1 MIATLADTA
10 VTMSQSV
17 ELSIVAKST
26 AIAAAGLVAV
36 RLAARARASVRHL
49 FLAAT
54 FASLVALPLLLVAW
68 PHATIDVPVAY
79 TRAAAP
85 AAGGRPASAARPDAG
100 DGAALDRQ
108 FSQLSGLTVA
118 RAVWLAG
125 AALFLAPVPIAL
137 WRLRRIR
144 RTGLPWT
151 EFGARTQALAL
162 ARGLHRPVE
171 LLLHELVPGPITFGV
186 RRPVIVMPAD
196 AAEWAEAD
204 VRRAIVHELEHIQ
217 RRDWVVLLV
226 ARSICACY
234 WFHPLAWVAWRQLSL
249 EAERSCDDA
258 VVLVVLNDERTDY
271 AEQLV
276 TLARRLSVREE
287 APMLGMANR
296 SNLSTRVSALLD
308 DRQRRGRAGLGLV
321 AGAIGAAGLVVL
333 TIAPVRAVATFDTA
347 VKAETADAGSGALTG
362 QEPRDRR
369 ARRTRALDRALYEA
383 AKDGDLDEVNQ
394 IIQAGADVN
403 GVIQGDGSPL
413 IGAAQSGV
421 LAIARRLLDAGADPS
436 LPVEGDGSPL
446 IQAAARGHL
455 DIVTLLLDRGA
466 DVNQIVPG
474 DENALM
480 CASEQGQLPVVQL
493 LVKRGANVNERIW
506 SEGSGRDGAGEWR
519 TAVSQA
525 RKNRHTA
532 VVSYLMSVGARE

>member
-1 MIATLADTA
+1 MIATLADAA

-26 AIAAAGLVAV
+26 AIVAAGLVAA
-36 RLAARARASVRHL
+36 RLASHARASVRHL

-79 TRAAAP
+79 TRAAAAS
-85 AAGGRPASAARPDAG
+85 AAGGRPASAAQPGAV
-100 DGAALDRQ
+100 DGATLDRQ
-108 FSQLSGLTVA
+108 FPQLSGLKVA

-125 AALFLAPVPIAL
+125 AALFLAPVPIVL

-144 RTGLPWT
+144 RTGLPWS
-151 EFGARTQALAL
+151 EFGARTHALAL
-162 ARGLHRPVE
+162 ARGMRRPVE
-171 LLLHELVPGPITFGV
+171 LMLHELVPGPITFGV
-186 RRPVIVMPAD
+186 LRPVIVMPAD
-196 AAEWAEAD
+196 AGEWPEAD
-204 VRRAIVHELEHIQ
+204 VRRAVVHELEHIQ
-217 RRDWVVLLV
+217 RGDWVVLLV

-258 VVLVVLNDERTDY
+258 VVLNEERTDY

-276 TLARRLSVREE
+276 TLARRLSVTEE

-308 DRQRRGRAGLGLV
+308 DRQRRGRAGLGLIT
-321 AGAIGAAGLVVL
+321 GAIAAAGLVVL
-333 TIAPVRAVATFDTA
+333 TIAPVRAVAAVETA
-347 VKAETADAGSGALTG
+347 VKAEPADAVTGAVTG
-362 QEPRDRR
+362 QEQRDRR
-369 ARRTRALDRALYEA
+369 ARRPRALDRALYEA
-383 AKDGDLDEVNQ
+383 AKDGDLNEVNQ
-394 IIQAGADVN
+394 IILAGANVN
-403 GVIQGDGSPL
+403 GIIEGDGSPL

-421 LAIARRLLDAGADPS
+421 LAVARRLLDAGADPD
-436 LPVEGDGSPL
+436 LPVDGDGSPL
-446 IQAAARGHL
+446 IHAAARGHL

-493 LVKRGANVNERIW
+493 LVKHGANVNERIW
-506 SEGSGRDGAGEWR
+506 SGGAGRDGEGEWR

-532 VVSYLMSVGARE
+532 VVSFLMSVGARE

>member
-1 MIATLADTA
+1 MIATLAGAA

-26 AIAAAGLVAV
+26 AIVAAGLVAA
-36 RLAARARASVRHL
+36 RLASHARASVRHL

-54 FASLVALPLLLVAW
+54 FASLVALPLLLVAV
-68 PHATIDVPVAY
+68 PHATIDFPVAQ
-79 TRAAAP
+79 TRAAAAS
-85 AAGGRPASAARPDAG
+85 AAAGRPASAARPGAV
-100 DGAALDRQ
+100 DGATLDRQ
-108 FSQLSGLTVA
+108 FAQLSGLKVA
-118 RAVWLAG
+118 RAIWLAG
-125 AALFLAPVPIAL
+125 AALFLAPVPIVL

-151 EFGARTQALAL
+151 EFRAQTHALAL
-162 ARGLHRPVE
+162 ARGIRRPVE
-171 LLLHELVPGPITFGV
+171 LMLHELVPGPITFGV
-186 RRPVIVMPAD
+186 LRPVIVMPAD
-196 AAEWAEAD
+196 AGEWPEAD
-204 VRRAIVHELEHIQ
+204 VRRAVVHELEHIR
-217 RRDWVVLLV
+217 RRDWVVLLA

-258 VVLVVLNDERTDY
+258 VVLDEERTDY
-271 AEQLV
+271 AQQLV
-276 TLARRLSVREE
+276 ALARRLSVREV
-287 APMLGMANR
+287 APMLGMAQR

-333 TIAPVRAVATFDTA
+333 TIAPVRAVATVDAA
-347 VKAETADAGSGALTG
+347 VKAEPADTAAGNA
-362 QEPRDRR
+362 QRERPRRP
-369 ARRTRALDRALYEA
+369 RALDRALYEA

-394 IIQAGADVN
+394 IILAGANVN
-403 GVIQGDGSPL
+403 GIVEGDGSPL

-421 LAIARRLLDAGADPS
+421 LAVARRLLDAGADPS

-446 IQAAARGHL
+446 IHAAARGHL
-455 DIVTLLLDRGA
+455 DIVTLLLQRGA

-493 LVKRGANVNERIW
+493 LVKHGANVNERIW
-506 SEGSGRDGAGEWR
+506 SGRAGSHGEGEWR

-532 VVSYLMSVGARE
+532 VVSFLLSVGARE